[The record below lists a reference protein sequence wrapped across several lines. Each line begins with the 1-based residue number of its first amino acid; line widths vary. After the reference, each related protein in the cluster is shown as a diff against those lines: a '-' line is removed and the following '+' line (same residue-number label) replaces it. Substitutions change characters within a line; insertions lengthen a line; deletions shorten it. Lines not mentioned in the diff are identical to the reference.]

1 MKFFRS
7 IFGQSG
13 SSPTEATPSDAEP
26 PETSATEPGEQQ
38 EPGAREE
45 PRPREEP
52 GAREEPEL
60 DPAARDLA
68 LQKDFNRSLS
78 DLARRQLQ
86 YEHYRWEPD
95 AQTDPRGTW
104 YVVGELETLDGVLRT
119 GTELVFEERIDAGGS
134 PRWRLRTADGRMVE
148 LEIDRIGAPPVE
160 LSRSLER
167 SDG

>member
-13 SSPTEATPSDAEP
+13 SSPTEATPSKAEL
-26 PETSATEPGEQQ
+26 PETSAAEPL
-38 EPGAREE
+38 A
-45 PRPREEP
+45 REEP
-52 GAREEPEL
+52 GAREKPGGREGPEL

-68 LQKDFNRSLS
+68 LQKDFNRGLT

-86 YEHYRWEPD
+86 YEDYRWEPD

-104 YVVGELETLDGVLRT
+104 YVLGELETLDGVLRA
-119 GTELVFEERIDAGGS
+119 GTELVFEERVDAGGS
-134 PRWRLRTADGRMVE
+134 PRWRLRTADGGMVE
-148 LEIDRIGAPPVE
+148 LEIDPIGAPPVE

>member
-13 SSPTEATPSDAEP
+13 SSPTEATPSKAEL
-26 PETSATEPGEQQ
+26 PETSAAEPLARE
-38 EPGAREE
+38 EPGARVE
-45 PRPREEP
+45 PGGREEP
-52 GAREEPEL
+52 GAREGPEL

-68 LQKDFNRSLS
+68 LQKDFNRGLS

-86 YEHYRWEPD
+86 YEDYRWEPD

-104 YVVGELETLDGVLRT
+104 YVLGELETLDGVLRA
-119 GTELVFEERIDAGGS
+119 GTELVFEERVDAGGS
-134 PRWRLRTADGRMVE
+134 PRWRLRTADGGMVE
-148 LEIDRIGAPPVE
+148 LEINRIGAPPVE

>member
-13 SSPTEATPSDAEP
+13 SSP
-26 PETSATEPGEQQ
+26 PETAASEAAPPATAATEPQERE

-45 PRPREEP
+45 P
-52 GAREEPEL
+52 GDQEEPEL

-68 LQKDFNRSLS
+68 LQKDFSRGLS

-86 YEHYRWEPD
+86 YADYRWEPD

-104 YVVGELETLDGVLRT
+104 FVVGELETLDGVLRP

-134 PRWRLRTADGRMVE
+134 PHWRLRTADGRTVE
-148 LEIDRIGAPPVE
+148 LEIDRAGAPPIE